1 MRDINLTAAFLCGVQ
16 DLFGGSL
23 RAGHPESSGQLLRHW
38 SINKSGLN
46 IGRHNRQLSMNEA
59 LVETLEII

>member
-23 RAGHPESSGQLLRHW
+23 PVVLLYTQDW
-38 SINKSGLN
+38 ITFS
-46 IGRHNRQLSMNEA
+46 
-59 LVETLEII
+59 